1 MATSQ
6 KKRQKKLE
14 QKKAKRKQKRTA
26 IARRKQGGFAARL
39 AMGDPPVIDC
49 IIGGELEKGG
59 MASVLV
65 SRRLPDGAIAWAM
78 FLVDSY
84 FLGIKDSY
92 TNIDSPGDYSDR
104 LDDWIRKQSDHS
116 APADARKLIEEAAE
130 YGRSNG
136 SPPRGNYRKAFAIF
150 TGIDAADATRTFE
163 FGKDG
168 KPMYIS
174 GPFDSPG
181 MFLGGAGELA
191 LIDDDDLDDD
201 DFDDDVVTI
210 YLDYLE

>member
-26 IARRKQGGFAARL
+26 IARRKQGGFAERL
-39 AMGDPPVIDC
+39 TMGNTPVIDC
-49 IIGGELEKGG
+49 IIGGKLEEQG

-65 SRRLPDGAIAWAM
+65 SRRLPDGSIAWAM

-84 FLGIKDSY
+84 FLGVKDSFA
-92 TNIDSPGDYSDR
+92 NIDAPGDYSDR
-104 LDDWIRKQSDHS
+104 LNDWIREQPKRC

-136 SPPRGNYRKAFAIF
+136 SPPRGDYRKAFSIF
-150 TGIDAADATRTFE
+150 TGIDTADATRTFE
-163 FGKDG
+163 FGKNG
-168 KPMYIS
+168 KPFYIG

-181 MFLGGAGELA
+181 IFFGNGDDFG
-191 LIDDDDLDDD
+191 LIEDDDD
-201 DFDDDVVTI
+201 DFGDETETI
-210 YLDYLE
+210 YLE